1 MMGCYTLSAVV
12 KALREFVTR
21 EKSYALQEMIK
32 ESKIFNAKILGF
44 SGNVLDLYCS
54 EGWNFEVGDVIGFVE
69 DGDINVF
76 GTVIDANLGIV
87 SVYLNL
93 PKESDGKYF
102 SEERNV
108 RIFEA
113 EPLVSYDLQ
122 LNLIERIESGWTNEA
137 VELFFG
143 NPNAKPV
150 NKTYRLTDI
159 KCLGNERRLDES
171 QVEAVENILSL
182 NSGDFLLIIGPPGC
196 GKTTVIKKAA
206 YHLVRDKGEKVLV
219 TSNAN
224 RAVDNA
230 IEGLDNHLQEIGCSC
245 VRVGRPEKVDPKL
258 YECMPGSKFDKTLR
272 TKMENL
278 EREIEEAKKERAE
291 ILKRSKVSGDSEEL
305 RKNSE
310 KLASLYAERNE
321 LLKKGVERVVAEA
334 SVVGSTIVKSQLYP
348 LAKINFDTCII
359 DESSQVPITMA
370 LLAMIKAKKW
380 VLIGDHKQLLPIFR
394 TAKRQDLQ
402 ELLSA
407 FVYLLKRYENHSLWL
422 KWHYRSNTQIIEFPS
437 RFIYNEMIEPSPE
450 CLKVKLQLRAC
461 KLEVLDPEKP
471 IVFIHTRGK
480 AERKG
485 GSLCNKREVEVCSEV
500 VKELV
505 DAGVDEE
512 NIGVITPYRA
522 QKRELRSDIRYKRV
536 EIDTVDA
543 FQGRE
548 KDVIILSLTATEDLR
563 FAANINRVNV
573 AVTRPKSK
581 LIVVGNGMSIMQN
594 PESIL
599 YKFLKY
605 AYEKN
610 AVFDW
615 DWKQWIS

>member
-1 MMGCYTLSAVV
+1 MGVCTLSATI
-12 KALREFVTR
+12 KALKEFVTR
-21 EKSYALQEMIK
+21 EKYFAIREMIK
-32 ESKIFNAKILGF
+32 ESKTFNAQILGF

-54 EGWNFEVGDVIGFVE
+54 EWRNFEVGDVIGFVE
-69 DGDINVF
+69 YGDINVF
-76 GTVIDANLGIV
+76 GNVIDSNLGIV

-93 PKESDGKYF
+93 TKESSEEYF
-102 SEERNV
+102 SEERDV

-113 EPLVSYDLQ
+113 EPLISYDLQ
-122 LNLIERIESGWTNEA
+122 LNLIERIDSGWTNEA

-143 NPNAKPV
+143 NPHAKPI
-150 NKTYRLTDI
+150 NKTYRLTDR
-159 KCLGNERRLDES
+159 KCLGNERCLDES

-182 NSGDFLLIIGPPGC
+182 DSGDFLLIIGPPGC

-206 YHLVRDKGEKVLV
+206 YHLVMDKGEKVLV

-230 IEGLDNHLQEIGCSC
+230 IEDLDKHLEEIGCSC

-272 TKMENL
+272 AKIQHL
-278 EREIEEAKKERAE
+278 EGKIEEAKKERAE
-291 ILKRSKVSGDSEEL
+291 ILQRAKFHDVSDEL
-305 RKNSE
+305 RRNSE
-310 KLASLYAERNE
+310 KMASLYAERNE
-321 LLKKGVERVVAEA
+321 LLKKGVEKVVEGA

-348 LAKINFDTCII
+348 LAKINFDTCVI

-380 VLIGDHKQLLPIFR
+380 VLIGDNKQLLPIFR
-394 TAKRQDLQ
+394 TVRRQDLQ
-402 ELLSA
+402 EILSA
-407 FVYLLKRYENHSLWL
+407 FVYLLKKYENRSLWL

-437 RFIYNEMIEPSPE
+437 RFIYNEMIKPSPE
-450 CLKVKLQLRAC
+450 CSKVKLQLRVY

-471 IVFIHTRGK
+471 VVFVHTRGR

-485 GSLCNKREVEVCSEV
+485 SSLRNEREVEVCSEI
-500 VKELV
+500 VKNLV
-505 DAGVDEE
+505 EADVDEE

-522 QKRELRSDIRYKRV
+522 QKRELRSNIKYGRV

-573 AVTRPKSK
+573 ALTRPRSK

-605 AYEKN
+605 AYEKR

>member
-1 MMGCYTLSAVV
+1 
-12 KALREFVTR
+12 
-21 EKSYALQEMIK
+21 
-32 ESKIFNAKILGF
+32 
-44 SGNVLDLYCS
+44 
-54 EGWNFEVGDVIGFVE
+54 
-69 DGDINVF
+69 
-76 GTVIDANLGIV
+76 
-87 SVYLNL
+87 
-93 PKESDGKYF
+93 
-102 SEERNV
+102 
-108 RIFEA
+108 
-113 EPLVSYDLQ
+113 
-122 LNLIERIESGWTNEA
+122 
-137 VELFFG
+137 
-143 NPNAKPV
+143 
-150 NKTYRLTDI
+150 
-159 KCLGNERRLDES
+159 
-171 QVEAVENILSL
+171 
-182 NSGDFLLIIGPPGC
+182 
-196 GKTTVIKKAA
+196 
-206 YHLVRDKGEKVLV
+206 
-219 TSNAN
+219 
-224 RAVDNA
+224 
-230 IEGLDNHLQEIGCSC
+230 
-245 VRVGRPEKVDPKL
+245 
-258 YECMPGSKFDKTLR
+258 
-272 TKMENL
+272 
-278 EREIEEAKKERAE
+278 
-291 ILKRSKVSGDSEEL
+291 
-305 RKNSE
+305 
-310 KLASLYAERNE
+310 
-321 LLKKGVERVVAEA
+321 
-334 SVVGSTIVKSQLYP
+334 
-348 LAKINFDTCII
+348 
-359 DESSQVPITMA
+359 
-370 LLAMIKAKKW
+370 
-380 VLIGDHKQLLPIFR
+380 
-394 TAKRQDLQ
+394 
-402 ELLSA
+402 
-407 FVYLLKRYENHSLWL
+407 
-422 KWHYRSNTQIIEFPS
+422 
-437 RFIYNEMIEPSPE
+437 MIEPSPE